1 MMADQGEDGW
11 YNINFP
17 GRKASDV
24 LLNIMEWDDF
34 FTKKKKKKT
43 GTDTGDSAT
52 LTAATTTT
60 TGGNI
65 TSGGGPTAA
74 IMPAPAYQT
83 TPSVGTVTPI
93 YSDPLTGRSTKTL
106 DSFTPGIQKQE
117 EAFATRDT
125 ASALLPQAQ
134 TLEELNKI
142 ETGGGPKAPKFEN
155 KLYRNRF
162 GMTVY
167 IQFID
172 GNPTTPIP
180 QGYYEVKEFTTDTPA
195 AGENQ
200 GGVIQGYQPGGF
212 VTQEEYDT
220 AANFLTSGNR
230 FGNQA
235 QAFLNNPTGY
245 GGTTKFGNR
254 QITLGAYNLED
265 YDYIPAGVSDTLT
278 KLQAGATISNSSG
291 TSGTSGNSD
300 TSVVFENSTVNP
312 PLNFKPGGKIVN
324 RSGGQFA
331 IEYLDG
337 TFSQNYPDALSVNQ
351 ALNEANKTLGFP
363 NYTEYLTSIG
373 VDPNLPGY
381 DLDLYSQSYKDYI
394 SNPATLTEINRQ
406 KLLNEQKIAQE
417 SQKTNIN
424 QESPTEVQEIT
435 AEDLAN
441 YQRNLLAQTY
451 AAPAG
456 AVAAPPT
463 SYIDPNAY
471 GTVLPSTT
479 GQALVSAPIIQDD
492 QAAQLTNAEVAD
504 VPTKIGASQVTPS
517 TSFSDIQNL
526 ITSDEGKSLAAAQS
540 DGPTK
545 TITAASQ
552 EGSNVN
558 TLTAADG
565 KAKKVKGAP
574 TRTLDTTEGQSEL
587 IKGTGISAENQ
598 TSIDTAFGTGQV
610 QAASVADELASLMKG
625 FEGGNTPLWAKG
637 AIAKASAIMSA
648 RGLSASSM
656 AGQAIIETA
665 MQAALPIAQI
675 DAGNK
680 QQVALFNAEQRAR
693 FLNLEFDQ
701 AFQAKVMNAAKIS
714 EIANINFNAEQQIAL
729 ENSRAANTMALTN
742 LNNEQALVMAEAA
755 ALSQIDLANLSNS
768 QQAAVQNAQ
777 NFLQIDMANLA
788 NEQQSALLKH
798 QSLINS
804 IFSDTAAANAGE
816 QFNATSENQTNQ
828 FFANL
833 GSSVNQFNAA
843 QINAMNQ
850 FNADEVNSVLEFNAT
865 LQDLRERFNAQ
876 QYLVIAQANAKWRQ
890 DLNTLNT
897 ATANESNMDF
907 AQTVNAL
914 TVKSLDE
921 IWQRERD
928 IMDYAFTQ
936 GENGA
941 DRAMNLL
948 LGDKKLEA
956 IREELEANEQRALG
970 GLLTK
975 VFFGNVFQQK
985 DFTGLLGASLFGA

>member
-1 MMADQGEDGW
+1 
-11 YNINFP
+11 
-17 GRKASDV
+17 
-24 LLNIMEWDDF
+24 
-34 FTKKKKKKT
+34 
-43 GTDTGDSAT
+43 
-52 LTAATTTT
+52 
-60 TGGNI
+60 
-65 TSGGGPTAA
+65 
-74 IMPAPAYQT
+74 
-83 TPSVGTVTPI
+83 
-93 YSDPLTGRSTKTL
+93 
-106 DSFTPGIQKQE
+106 
-117 EAFATRDT
+117 
-125 ASALLPQAQ
+125 
-134 TLEELNKI
+134 
-142 ETGGGPKAPKFEN
+142 
-155 KLYRNRF
+155 
-162 GMTVY
+162 
-167 IQFID
+167 
-172 GNPTTPIP
+172 
-180 QGYYEVKEFTTDTPA
+180 
-195 AGENQ
+195 
-200 GGVIQGYQPGGF
+200 
-212 VTQEEYDT
+212 
-220 AANFLTSGNR
+220 
-230 FGNQA
+230 
-235 QAFLNNPTGY
+235 
-245 GGTTKFGNR
+245 
-254 QITLGAYNLED
+254 
-265 YDYIPAGVSDTLT
+265 
-278 KLQAGATISNSSG
+278 
-291 TSGTSGNSD
+291 
-300 TSVVFENSTVNP
+300 
-312 PLNFKPGGKIVN
+312 
-324 RSGGQFA
+324 
-331 IEYLDG
+331 
-337 TFSQNYPDALSVNQ
+337 
-351 ALNEANKTLGFP
+351 
-363 NYTEYLTSIG
+363 
-373 VDPNLPGY
+373 
-381 DLDLYSQSYKDYI
+381 
-394 SNPATLTEINRQ
+394 
-406 KLLNEQKIAQE
+406 
-417 SQKTNIN
+417 
-424 QESPTEVQEIT
+424 
-435 AEDLAN
+435 
-441 YQRNLLAQTY
+441 
-451 AAPAG
+451 
-456 AVAAPPT
+456 
-463 SYIDPNAY
+463 
-471 GTVLPSTT
+471 
-479 GQALVSAPIIQDD
+479 
-492 QAAQLTNAEVAD
+492 
-504 VPTKIGASQVTPS
+504 
-517 TSFSDIQNL
+517 
-526 ITSDEGKSLAAAQS
+526 
-540 DGPTK
+540 
-545 TITAASQ
+545 
-552 EGSNVN
+552 
-558 TLTAADG
+558 
-565 KAKKVKGAP
+565 
-574 TRTLDTTEGQSEL
+574 
-587 IKGTGISAENQ
+587 
-598 TSIDTAFGTGQV
+598 
-610 QAASVADELASLMKG
+610 
-625 FEGGNTPLWAKG
+625 
-637 AIAKASAIMSA
+637 MSA

-956 IREELEANEQRALG
+956 IREELEADEQRALG

-985 DFTGLLGASLFGA
+985 DFTGLLGASLFGV